1 MVNRPLI
8 LAVVAAAVVSS
19 VLTLSIVYLA
29 GFSIGCARG
38 VPSVNAQDFFTSR
51 PAPMTGGQEMR
62 PRW

>member
-8 LAVVAAAVVSS
+8 LSVVAAAVVSS
-19 VLTLSIVYLA
+19 VLTLSIVHLA

-38 VPSVNAQDFFTSR
+38 DPSVNARDFFTSS
-51 PAPMTGGQEMR
+51 PASMTGGQEMR